1 MNQTE
6 KGQEDPD
13 KSKSQSFQQVIPS
26 SSTVPWFPFPDLKH
40 IAPYWAESIPTE
52 TMESRLI
59 SDGIMTQGAK
69 VIELN
74 VFH

>member
-26 SSTVPWFPFPDLKH
+26 SSTVPWFPFLDLKH
-40 IAPYWAESIPTE
+40 IAP
-52 TMESRLI
+52 
-59 SDGIMTQGAK
+59 
-69 VIELN
+69 
-74 VFH
+74 

>member
-26 SSTVPWFPFPDLKH
+26 SSNVLWFPFPDLKH
-40 IAPYWAESIPTE
+40 IAP
-52 TMESRLI
+52 
-59 SDGIMTQGAK
+59 
-69 VIELN
+69 
-74 VFH
+74 